1 MKKHVYW
8 GSDGRSERWEK
19 ETQTYTEW
27 DEENTRRQEQMMRN
41 LRLARVDETDD
52 GRYLMR
58 PERERWSGY
67 SWIEVVTVANGI
79 LVHGDCDTV
88 LFRGCSGPPRG
99 KISWQARYNPD
110 YGAEK
115 ATLADLEGR
124 TWERRVAANFILE
137 MRLEARAR
145 PDEPF
150 DKRPETISKENART
164 LYDALLSNECSQSE
178 FIEACSDVGLD
189 DMYSIGMVPAQRIY
203 AAQAAL
209 RHLQNLLGAR
219 DMRAQAR
226 AWYSAQLVLR
236 AEDGVPW

>member
-1 MKKHVYW
+1 MKKRVYY
-8 GSDGRSERWEK
+8 GSNGRSERWEK

-27 DEENTRRQEQMMRN
+27 DEENTRRQEQMMRD
-41 LRLARVDETDD
+41 LRLAHVDETDD

-58 PERERWSGY
+58 PEHRWSGY
-67 SWIEVVTVANGI
+67 AWIEVVTVANGI

-124 TWERRVAANFILE
+124 CWQRRVAAAFILE
-137 MRLEARAR
+137 MRR
-145 PDEPF
+145 D
-150 DKRPETISKENART
+150 DPESISKENART
-164 LYDALLSNECSQSE
+164 LYDALLSEERSQSE
-178 FIEACSDVGLD
+178 FLEACSDVGLD